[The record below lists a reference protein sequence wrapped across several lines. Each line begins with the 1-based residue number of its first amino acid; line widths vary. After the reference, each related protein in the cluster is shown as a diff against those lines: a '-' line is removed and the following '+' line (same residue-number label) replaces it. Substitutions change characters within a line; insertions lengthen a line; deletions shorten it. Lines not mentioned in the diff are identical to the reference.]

1 MTTDRTKILLNG
13 FNECLKHHTC
23 GDYISMSD
31 VEGLDSTDITWYVN
45 TNSSQ
50 LIAFTEFGT
59 YHHQYDFDFSFDENL
74 NIFVG
79 GLREFLINE
88 VNAQGV

>member
-74 NIFVG
+74 NIFVD

-88 VNAQGV
+88 VSAKRV